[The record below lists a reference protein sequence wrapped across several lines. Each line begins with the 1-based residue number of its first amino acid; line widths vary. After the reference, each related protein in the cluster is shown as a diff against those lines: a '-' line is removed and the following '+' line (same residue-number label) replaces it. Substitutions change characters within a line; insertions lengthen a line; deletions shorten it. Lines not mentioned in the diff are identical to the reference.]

1 MFRYSRQNIILCI
14 CLTFTKVR
22 YFDRV
27 RSSIFNSREDII
39 QINLFST
46 HRLTKIFRR
55 MTYFSDFFD
64 FEVDFPEEDFFDE
77 DFFEEDLLPEEDE
90 SFCFGTL

>member
-1 MFRYSRQNIILCI
+1 
-14 CLTFTKVR
+14 
-22 YFDRV
+22 
-27 RSSIFNSREDII
+27 
-39 QINLFST
+39 
-46 HRLTKIFRR
+46 

>member
-1 MFRYSRQNIILCI
+1 
-14 CLTFTKVR
+14 
-22 YFDRV
+22 
-27 RSSIFNSREDII
+27 
-39 QINLFST
+39 
-46 HRLTKIFRR
+46 

-64 FEVDFPEEDFFDE
+64 LEVDFPEEDFFDE